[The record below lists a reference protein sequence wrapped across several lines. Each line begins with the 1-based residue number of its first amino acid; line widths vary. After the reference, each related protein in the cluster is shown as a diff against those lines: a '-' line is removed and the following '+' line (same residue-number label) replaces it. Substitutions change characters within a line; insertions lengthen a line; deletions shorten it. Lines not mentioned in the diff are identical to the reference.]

1 MPPGVPGALPSN
13 SSEERV
19 ITCCLYLSK
28 SEAVL
33 QLVIIK
39 SEIRIRAKFFIAPII
54 NHLELLGIVND
65 GKRVA
70 LFNLHSG
77 YIALKITNLS

>member
-13 SSEERV
+13 SSEARV

-28 SEAVL
+28 SEAVS

-39 SEIRIRAKFFIAPII
+39 SESRISAKFFIAPII
-54 NHLELLGIVND
+54 NHLRLLGIINYC
-65 GKRVA
+65 KRVA
-70 LFNLHSG
+70 FFNLHRG
-77 YIALKITNLS
+77 DVALKISNLP

>member
-13 SSEERV
+13 SSEARV

-28 SEAVL
+28 SEAVS

-39 SEIRIRAKFFIAPII
+39 SEIRVRAKFFIAQ
-54 NHLELLGIVND
+54 L
-65 GKRVA
+65 
-70 LFNLHSG
+70 
-77 YIALKITNLS
+77 